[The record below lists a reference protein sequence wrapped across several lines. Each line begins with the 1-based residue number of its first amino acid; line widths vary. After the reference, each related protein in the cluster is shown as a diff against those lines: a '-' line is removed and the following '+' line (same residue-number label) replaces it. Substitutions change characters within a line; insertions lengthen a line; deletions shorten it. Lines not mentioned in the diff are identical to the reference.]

1 VSRRPSGWSEV
12 AKSYANRSNEYA
24 RQRTWDDYIP
34 PSKTKMRK
42 MSVAELEEALYVAL
56 FQPKGAKQRK
66 REALV
71 AADRDAIEAMAK
83 ELKKQGV
90 RCAKSMA
97 EQARARGQNV
107 TVAALRKRRYRK
119 K

>member
-1 VSRRPSGWSEV
+1 VSRPPSGWSEA
-12 AKSYANRSNEYA
+12 AKSYAARINEHT
-24 RQRTWDDYIP
+24 RQRTWDDYIL

-42 MSVAELEEALYVAL
+42 MSVAELEKALYVAL
-56 FQPKGAKQRK
+56 FQPKGPKQRK
-66 REALV
+66 REARV
-71 AADRDAIEAMAK
+71 AADRAAIAAMAK

-90 RCAKSMA
+90 RCAKSTA
-97 EQARARGQNV
+97 EQELARRQNV